1 MNSLLILLA
10 VTLCAGIAVFVPTY
24 GAPAVVLCA
33 ALATAVGFGIS
44 RIKEDGPF
52 LLRVFMAGLLVRM
65 LVGTLIFHFNLQE
78 FFGGDA
84 LTYDFFGNALLKVW
98 QGERFYMVYVEQFV
112 GTDKSTGGGWGMLY
126 LVAVIYR
133 VLGRNML
140 AVQFF
145 NAVIGAATA
154 PLIYLCARHIF
165 SNQRAARL
173 TAMFV
178 AFFPSLVLW
187 SAQGLKDGP
196 IVFLLSFAMLATLK
210 LGERLSLK
218 YVVLLVGALLALLSL
233 RFYIFYM
240 VVAAIGG
247 AFVIGMREA
256 TARNFLRQFV
266 VVITLGLAMTY
277 IGVTRYAGSQL
288 ETYANLQAVQ
298 RSRADLATSAASGFG
313 KDVDVSTTSG
323 AIAAIPVGFLYLMFA
338 PFPWQLASLRQMI
351 TLPEMLVWWA
361 SFPMLVLGFWYS
373 IKFRLRQISPILI
386 FTSMLTLAYSVFQ
399 GNVGTAYR
407 QRAQILVFYFM
418 FVAVGFV
425 LMKERREDRQRQQ
438 AAARQSQPVF
448 VRRSSPNV

>member
-1 MNSLLILLA
+1 M
-10 VTLCAGIAVFVPTY
+10 PTY
-24 GAPAVVLCA
+24 GVPAVVLCGMLSA
-33 ALATAVGFGIS
+33 AVGFGIS

-52 LLRVFMAGLLVRM
+52 LLQVFIGGLLVRM
-65 LVGTLIFHFNLQE
+65 LVGALIFVFKLQE

-84 LTYDFFGNALLKVW
+84 FTYDFFGGALLKVW

-112 GTDKSTGGGWGMLY
+112 GTNTSGGGGWGMLY
-126 LVAVIYR
+126 YVASIYR
-133 VLGRNML
+133 LVGPNML
-140 AVQFF
+140 AVQFV
-145 NAVIGAATA
+145 NAVVGAATA
-154 PLIYLCARHIF
+154 PLIYLSARHIF
-165 SNQRAARL
+165 NNQRTARL
-173 TAMFV
+173 AALFV

-210 LGERLSLK
+210 LGEKLSLK
-218 YVVLLVGALLALLSL
+218 YVALLALALFCLLSL

-240 VVAAIGG
+240 VVAAIAGS
-247 AFVIGMREA
+247 FVIGMREA
-256 TARNFLRQFV
+256 SARNFLRQFV
-266 VVITLGLAMTY
+266 VVVILGLSLTY
-277 IGVTRYAGSQL
+277 LGVTRYASSQF
-288 ETYANLQAVQ
+288 ENYANLQAVQ
-298 RSRADLATSAASGFG
+298 RSRSDLAASAKSGFG
-313 KDVDVSTTSG
+313 KDVDVSTTGG
-323 AIAAIPVGFLYLMFA
+323 AITAIPVGFLYLILA

-351 TLPEMLVWWA
+351 PLPEMLVWWA

-425 LMKERREDRQRQQ
+425 LMKERREDRKRQQ
-438 AAARQSQPVF
+438 LVAARQSHPVF
-448 VRRSSPNV
+448 ARRSSPNA

>member
-1 MNSLLILLA
+1 VA
-10 VTLCAGIAVFVPTY
+10 V
-24 GAPAVVLCA
+24 
-33 ALATAVGFGIS
+33 ATIVGFGIN
-44 RIKEDGPF
+44 RIKDDGPF
-52 LLRVFMAGLLVRM
+52 LLRVFIAGLLVRM
-65 LVGTLIFHFNLQE
+65 LVGTLIFVFNLQE

-84 LTYDFFGNALLKVW
+84 ITYDFFGSALLKVW

-112 GTDKSTGGGWGMLY
+112 GTDRSSGGGWGMLY
-126 LVAVIYR
+126 VVAVIYR
-133 VLGRNML
+133 LLGRNML
-140 AVQFF
+140 GVQFV
-145 NAVIGAATA
+145 NAILGAATA
-154 PLIYLCARHIF
+154 PVVYLCARHIF
-165 SNQRAARL
+165 GNRRAARL
-173 TAMFV
+173 TSMFV

-218 YVVLLVGALLALLSL
+218 YVVLLVCALFALLSL

-240 VVAAIGG
+240 VVAAIAG

-266 VVITLGLAMTY
+266 VVIFLGLSLTY
-277 IGVTRYAGSQL
+277 LGVTRYAGSQF

-313 KDVDVSTTSG
+313 RDVDVSTTSG
-323 AIAAIPVGFLYLMFA
+323 AIAAVPVGFLYLMFA

-351 TLPEMLVWWA
+351 TLPEMIVWWT

-425 LMKERREDRQRQQ
+425 LMKERREDRKRQQ
-438 AAARQSQPVF
+438 VAARQAQPVF
-448 VRRSSPNV
+448 ARRSSPNV